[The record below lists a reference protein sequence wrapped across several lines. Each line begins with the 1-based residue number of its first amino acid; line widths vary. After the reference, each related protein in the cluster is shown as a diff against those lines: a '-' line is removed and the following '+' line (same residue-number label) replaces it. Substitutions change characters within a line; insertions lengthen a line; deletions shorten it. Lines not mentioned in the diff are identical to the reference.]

1 MRSRLNY
8 ANVVATLALFLALSG
23 GSYAAFKLP
32 KNSVGAKQLKKNSVT
47 SVKVKGGSLLT
58 SDFKKSQRTKLVGPR
73 GAQGPV
79 GPAGPAGPVTGDLPS
94 KTTLRGVYNLDFVAT
109 ATDQIEGGSISFP
122 LRLPAK
128 PTVQVIGIGGAPTA
142 NCAGS
147 VANPQAAPGYL
158 CVYKYLETNTTNFAI
173 CDLDCSGFPVPTAER
188 TGVLLYLHS
197 TNAARTFAGGTWA
210 VTAP

>member
-1 MRSRLNY
+1 MRSRLSY
-8 ANVVATLALFLALSG
+8 ANVVATLALFLALCG
-23 GSYAAFKLP
+23 GSYAALKLP
-32 KNSVGAKQLKKNSVT
+32 KNSVGPKQLKKNSVT
-47 SVKVKGGSLLT
+47 SVKVKAGSLLT

-79 GPAGPAGPVTGDLPS
+79 GPAGPVTGELPS
-94 KTTLRGVYNLDFVAT
+94 KATLRGVYNVDFVASGV
-109 ATDQIEGGSISFP
+109 DEIGGDSISFA

-128 PTVQVIGIGGAPTA
+128 PTVQVIGVGGAPTA
-142 NCAGS
+142 NCPGS

-158 CVYKYLETNTTNFAI
+158 CVYKYFENNTTNFAI

-197 TNAARTFAGGTWA
+197 TAGTRTDAVGTWA

>member
-1 MRSRLNY
+1 MRSRLSY
-8 ANVVATLALFLALSG
+8 ANVVATLALFLALCG
-23 GSYAAFKLP
+23 GSYAALKLP
-32 KNSVGAKQLKKNSVT
+32 KNSVGPKQLKKNSVT
-47 SVKVKGGSLLT
+47 SVKVKAGSLLT

-73 GAQGPV
+73 GAQGP
-79 GPAGPAGPVTGDLPS
+79 AGPVTGELPT
-94 KTTLRGVYNLDFVAT
+94 KATLRGVYNLDFVAT
-109 ATDQIEGGSISFP
+109 AADQIEGGSFNFP

-128 PTVQVIGIGGAPTA
+128 PTVQVIGVGGAPTA
-142 NCAGS
+142 ACAGS

-158 CVYKYLETNTTNFAI
+158 CVYKYLESNTTNFAI

-197 TNAARTFAGGTWA
+197 TAATRTDAGGTWA